1 MMKSIRRHIATE
13 KDAYRI
19 PRQVRDLIPIQC
31 LWKDGIFRSGQKYS
45 KTYCFTDI
53 NYQVAALEDKK
64 QMFFGYSAILNS
76 MDSSATYKITE
87 SKRHMTEYDIAEGV
101 LMDLQGDGLD
111 DYRKEYNDFLLDRA
125 IDKNGSFLERYLTVS
140 LILVRDISSESL

>member
-1 MMKSIRRHIATE
+1 MMKSIRKHMVAE

-64 QMFFGYSAILNS
+64 QMFFGYSAILNIQ
-76 MDSSATYKITE
+76 DHRKQAPHDGT
-87 SKRHMTEYDIAEGV
+87 RHCGRCSHEHAARWVG
-101 LMDLQGDGLD
+101 
-111 DYRKEYNDFLLDRA
+111 
-125 IDKNGSFLERYLTVS
+125 
-140 LILVRDISSESL
+140 